1 VLLLLPPSETK
12 RDGGANGSSLSL
24 DALSFASLADPREV
38 ALAALTELMA
48 DVTVAA
54 RALGLGPTQGHE
66 LERNRVVRTSAVMPA
81 IERYTGV
88 LYDALEVATL
98 DADAR
103 GFAQA
108 HVAIHSALFGL
119 VAANDPIPAYRMSH
133 NTRLVGPSLS
143 AIWKRPIERAL
154 TEHGGFIVDVR
165 SGSYA
170 RLGPAPAGSTVVRV
184 VTRGADGSKEAL
196 SHVNK
201 KAKGEFTRA
210 VLKAGIAHDSP
221 RSLISWARGEGI
233 TLEAVHEG
241 VVELV
246 V

>member
-12 RDGGANGSSLSL
+12 RDGGARGSSLSI
-24 DALSFASLADPREV
+24 DALSFGSLAEPREI
-38 ALAALTELMA
+38 ALAALTDLMA
-48 DVTVAA
+48 DTARAA
-54 RALGLGPTQGHE
+54 RALHLGPTQAHE
-66 LERNRVVRTSAVMPA
+66 LERNHAVRSSAVMPA

-88 LYDALEVATL
+88 LYDALDVVTL
-98 DADAR
+98 DSDAR
-103 GFAQA
+103 QFAHD

-133 NTRLVGPSLS
+133 NTRLAGPSLS
-143 AIWKRPIERAL
+143 AIWKRPVQRAL
-154 TEHGGFIVDVR
+154 SERGEFILDLR

-184 VTRGADGSKEAL
+184 VTRTRGGSTEAL
-196 SHVNK
+196 SHFNK

-210 VLKAGIAHDSP
+210 VLTAGIVHDSAQ
-221 RSLISWARGEGI
+221 SLISWARGEEI
-233 TLEAVHEG
+233 TLEAVHEE